1 MSSIVDIIEQRVSVR
16 TYANKPVEEEKRNQ
30 LIEFLDSNLK
40 GPFGNKVKF
49 QLMNLTDAD
58 SEEVKALGTY
68 GVIRNAYLYI
78 VGIAKKADKA
88 MEDFGYC
95 MEKNILK
102 ATELGLGTCWIGGT
116 FSRSNLAQKI
126 GLSTN
131 ELLPAIVPVGYPGDK
146 KSFADKTLRML
157 AKSKNR
163 KPWEEIFFNGDM
175 NSPLSKD
182 SARQYKVPLECV
194 RIAPSASNK
203 QPWRI
208 IRDENGKDLHFYLK
222 RTKGYNKLFE
232 GISLQNIDMGIAM
245 CHFELAA
252 KEVGFKGSWDTE
264 KIGPAIEGLEY
275 LVSWKE

>member
-1 MSSIVDIIEQRVSVR
+1 MSSIVDIIEQRISVR
-16 TYANKPVEEEKRNQ
+16 TYTNKPVEEEKVDQ
-30 LIEFLDSNLK
+30 IIEFLNSNVK

-102 ATELGLGTCWIGGT
+102 ATELGLGTCWLGGT

-126 GLSTN
+126 GLSTK
-131 ELLPAIVPVGYPGDK
+131 ELMPAIAPVGYPGDK
-146 KSFADKTLRML
+146 KSFADKTLRLL
-157 AKSKNR
+157 AKSKHR
-163 KPWEEIFFNGDM
+163 KPWEEIFFDGDM
-175 NSPLSKD
+175 NSSLSKN
-182 SARQYKVPLECV
+182 SAGQYQVPLECV
-194 RIAPSASNK
+194 RIAPSASNQ

-208 IRDENGKDLHFYLK
+208 IRGESGKDFHFYLK
-222 RTKGYNKLFE
+222 RTKGYNKLFQ

-252 KEVGFKGSWDTE
+252 KEVGLKENWNTKKDALT
-264 KIGPAIEGLEY
+264 IEGLVY
-275 LVSWKE
+275 IVSWQE

>member
-16 TYANKPVEEEKRNQ
+16 TYANKPVEEGKVNQ
-30 LIEFLDSNLK
+30 LIGFLDSNVK

-49 QLMNLTDAD
+49 QLMDLTGIDK
-58 SEEVKALGTY
+58 EEIKALGTY
-68 GVIRNAYLYI
+68 GIIRNAYLYI
-78 VGIAKKADKA
+78 VGIVKKADKA

-102 ATELGLGTCWIGGT
+102 ATELGLGTCWLGGT
-116 FSRSNLAQKI
+116 FNRSNLAQRI
-126 GLSTN
+126 GLSAS
-131 ELLPAIVPVGYPGDK
+131 ELLPAIAPVGYPGDK
-146 KSFADKTLRML
+146 KSFADKALRL
-157 AKSKNR
+157 FAKSKHR

-175 NSPLSKD
+175 DSPLTRD
-182 SARQYKVPLECV
+182 NAGQYQVPLECV
-194 RIAPSASNK
+194 RIAPSASNQ

-208 IRDENGKDLHFYLK
+208 VRDESGKNFHFYLK
-222 RTKGYNKLFE
+222 RTKGYNKLFG